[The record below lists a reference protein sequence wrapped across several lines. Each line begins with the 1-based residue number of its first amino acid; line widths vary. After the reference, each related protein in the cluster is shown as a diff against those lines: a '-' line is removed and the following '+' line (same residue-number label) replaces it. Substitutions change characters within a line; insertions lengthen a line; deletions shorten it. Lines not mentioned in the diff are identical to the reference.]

1 MLDMIIHQQGRER
14 YNEMLRDAELERR
27 AYRARRANQERNGT
41 VTSRLLLQISHWLID
56 SGSWLKQRSEMNPGL
71 S

>member
-27 AYRARRANQERNGT
+27 AYRARRANQERSGT
-41 VTSRLLLQISHWLID
+41 VANRLLLRISNWLIN
-56 SGSWLKQRSEMNPGL
+56 SGSWLKQRSEMHPGL